1 MASNNRHKGSDD
13 SEQGNPLLILS
24 IALIIL
30 LLVSFAPL
38 SKISD
43 GKLKD
48 YDLLADL
55 SDKPAEIVVNTET
68 YIDPD
73 LLELSDEFIDE
84 EFAQDPDSVP
94 MDVVVIDEMIDS
106 AANEIT
112 ETPHAPEPEA
122 NESFVFVSENPN
134 AHKLEIKEP
143 EKLRPVVPTGSGLI
157 EDFTPD
163 SDGLKNFKKTLST
176 GRLARIAVIGDSYIE
191 GDIFTQDVR
200 EKLQGIL
207 GGNGVG
213 YVPASSNLTGFRQSV
228 TQSCSGWKEYDFR
241 KAGKNYPTLQ
251 GFYYSPSPEG
261 TATTTLK
268 GSKRKSHAST
278 WDKSRV
284 LFIAPSSTTIT
295 VSTDNGDEQF
305 DVEGSDEV
313 QQILVDGT
321 TSRFRISASNS
332 SLIVLG
338 LYVDGSTGVAVD
350 NMSIR
355 GYSGIKHSTVSKP
368 LATQMRR
375 FVDYDL
381 IIVEYGTNALS
392 SSQTNYSAYIKMME
406 RAITNIREC
415 YPDADILVMGIGD
428 RGEKAGTEIRSM
440 PVVATLIDA
449 QRQMARRLGVMFWDT
464 RAAMGGENSVVDW
477 ARTGHI
483 NKDYIHLSGKGGE
496 RLGQLFVESL
506 NKSLND

>member
-1 MASNNRHKGSDD
+1 MASNKKYNGSGD
-13 SEQGNPLLILS
+13 EQGSPLLILS
-24 IALIIL
+24 IAIIL
-30 LLVSFAPL
+30 LMLVSFAPL

-43 GKLKD
+43 GRLKD
-48 YDLLADL
+48 FNLLADL
-55 SDKPAEIVVNTET
+55 SDKPAEIVVNTDT

-73 LLELSDEFIDE
+73 LLEMSQEFIEE

-94 MDVVVIDEMIDS
+94 IDVVMIDEIIDS
-106 AANEIT
+106 VTSEVAVEPTTHAT
-112 ETPHAPEPEA
+112 EE
-122 NESFVFVSENPN
+122 NESFVSVSENPHTHN
-134 AHKLEIKEP
+134 LEIKEQ

-163 SDGLKNFKKTLST
+163 GIGFKNLKKALAS

-200 EKLQGIL
+200 EKLQNIF

-213 YVPASSNLTGFRQSV
+213 YMPASSNLTGFRQSV
-228 TQSCSGWKEYDFR
+228 TQSCSGWKEFDFR
-241 KAGKNYPTLQ
+241 KAGKNYPTIQ

-261 TATTTLK
+261 IATTTLQ
-268 GSKRKSHAST
+268 GSKRKPHAST

-284 LFIAPSSTTIT
+284 LFIAPSDATIT
-295 VSTDNGDEQF
+295 ISTDNGDEQY
-305 DVEGSDEV
+305 DVEGSEEV
-313 QQILVDGT
+313 QQILVEGN
-321 TSRFRISASNS
+321 TSRFKISASNS

-338 LYVDGSTGVAVD
+338 VYVDGSTGIALD

-355 GYSGIKHSTVSKP
+355 GYSGIKHSTISKP
-368 LATQMRR
+368 LAAQMRR

-440 PVVATLIDA
+440 PVVATLIEA

-464 RAAMGGENSVVDW
+464 RAAMGGENAVVDW

-496 RLGQLFVESL
+496 RLSQLFVESL